1 MGRSVEL
8 RAVQTTPP
16 TFTAPWAAML
26 STASVTTA
34 TLPMTLSALV
44 AVIRGVTYRRT
55 KGLRQ
60 AKKQGRHHQEHT
72 NLHRQACTTQSGNQ
86 GGQGASHKPQG
97 DQRHRGSFQDAK
109 EDQKS
114 QPNCNFHVHIFL
126 SSYLMN
132 SIAGLQ

>member
-60 AKKQGRHHQEHT
+60 AKSRADTARNTPTCTGKPAP
-72 NLHRQACTTQSGNQ
+72 HRAAIRAAR
-86 GGQGASHKPQG
+86 GASHKPQG

-109 EDQKS
+109 ENQKS

-126 SSYLMN
+126 SHIL
-132 SIAGLQ
+132 

>member
-55 KGLRQ
+55 KGLR
-60 AKKQGRHHQEHT
+60 QEHT